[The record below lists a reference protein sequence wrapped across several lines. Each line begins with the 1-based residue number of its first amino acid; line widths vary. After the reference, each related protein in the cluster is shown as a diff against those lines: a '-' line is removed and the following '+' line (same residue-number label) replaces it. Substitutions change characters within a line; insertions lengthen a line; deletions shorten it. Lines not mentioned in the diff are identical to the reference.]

1 MAIVKYKVIGSVT
14 DRFYYS
20 QIVEVDNSI
29 YATSDDQ
36 IEFIEDLLCDECLQ
50 FDPDNW
56 KDEGSECVDYF
67 VIDECIIL

>member
-20 QIVEVDNSI
+20 QIVDVDNSI

-36 IEFIEDLLCDECLQ
+36 IEFIGI
-50 FDPDNW
+50 F
-56 KDEGSECVDYF
+56 F
-67 VIDECIIL
+67 VMIASSLIQMIGKMKVVNALIIL